1 MQDSDRDH
9 RVAMM
14 FAFNT
19 TRRGKIRQRKLAKTL
34 PSLALLTNRHAES
47 FKSVVYFSLYKKEK
61 IPVSLHNSRSEAR
74 IGIQESRDDMP

>member
-1 MQDSDRDH
+1 MQDNDRDH

-34 PSLALLTNRHAES
+34 RALALLTNRNAES
-47 FKSVVYFSLYKKEK
+47 FRNAIYFSLYKKEK
-61 IPVSLHNSRSEAR
+61 ILLSLPHSLLLHCSVNF
-74 IGIQESRDDMP
+74 